1 MAENRENKASLV
13 GGALA
18 CVCCE
23 EDSGTGTWR
32 RAETQAWTENRPWA
46 PSGSGRHVA
55 HSDWRSRSVN
65 RERIR
70 LRNGSSQAPLA
81 SI

>member
-23 EDSGTGTWR
+23 EDSGTVIWR
-32 RAETQAWTENRPWA
+32 RAETQAWTENHPWA
-46 PSGSGRHVA
+46 PSGSGRHVV
-55 HSDWRSRSVN
+55 HSDWIKVGKQ
-65 RERIR
+65 
-70 LRNGSSQAPLA
+70 RNNKAEKRQPGTTA